1 MKKVFKLLTLILVF
15 VLTLTTTSCGK
26 KRENYS
32 TQKVEDPL
40 TTALAITEAKA
51 KVEAEK
57 NKTFI
62 GLYKDGVLYLEN
74 STQLEKGEY
83 EIITM
88 PKENGSLPSLPDKNG
103 GIFAGWYQTGE
114 FKKGERVATIVQAQA
129 ANITNLHVRYISYAD
144 AGLIS
149 IVCIVIVFSM
159 LALLWGIVS
168 LFKFIAP
175 KAKEEVKKTPVVTA
189 PQKAFTMAD
198 ITDDDMMA
206 AALVATIDYHNET
219 HENVR
224 VVSIKEIK

>member
-1 MKKVFKLLTLILVF
+1 MKKVFKLLTLILIF
-15 VLTLTTTSCGK
+15 ALTLTTTSCGK

-32 TQKVEDPL
+32 TQKIDDPL
-40 TTALAITEAKA
+40 TTILAITEAK
-51 KVEAEK
+51 EK
-57 NKTFI
+57 IGEDQTFV

-74 STQLEKGEY
+74 SIQLEKGEY

-88 PKENGSLPSLPDKNG
+88 SKGNGSLPSLPDKDG

-114 FKKGERVATIVQAQA
+114 FKKGERVATVAQAQA
-129 ANITNLHVRYISYAD
+129 ISGTTSLHVRYISYAD
-144 AGLIS
+144 AGLVS
-149 IVCIVIVFSM
+149 IVCIVIVFLM

-189 PQKAFTMAD
+189 PQKAFTMDD